1 MSELMEAAKR
11 ATLEELAE
19 FAEMLEVA
27 KRKAAAAKIPVTQQP
42 CMRNPADLNKYG
54 MELTAEEKWDR
65 DHPLIRKPYGF
76 RERKQIFGH
85 DPQVKVWSQAEV
97 DAYNKPIEEEWLA
110 EKRKLF
116 PDAQL
121 PPNSDTG
128 YRPSKFGKTTRR
140 G

>member
-1 MSELMEAAKR
+1 MSELLEAAKR
-11 ATLEELAE
+11 ATPEELAE

-76 RERKQIFGH
+76 RERKQTFGH

-97 DAYNKPIEEEWLA
+97 DAYNKPIEEAWLA

-121 PPNSDTG
+121 PPNTDTG
-128 YRPSKFGKTTRR
+128 FRPSRFGKTTRR

>member
-1 MSELMEAAKR
+1 MSELLELAKR
-11 ATLEELAE
+11 ATPEELAE
-19 FAEMLEVA
+19 FAKILNNA
-27 KRKAAAAKIPVTQQP
+27 KDHVTLKRQRENVQVQRP
-42 CMRNPADLNKYG
+42 DMRPRDQYG
-54 MELTAEEKWDR
+54 RHLTDEEIYDH
-65 DHPLIRKPYGF
+65 DHPLNRKPYGF

-97 DAYNKPIEEEWLA
+97 DAYNKPIEEAWLA